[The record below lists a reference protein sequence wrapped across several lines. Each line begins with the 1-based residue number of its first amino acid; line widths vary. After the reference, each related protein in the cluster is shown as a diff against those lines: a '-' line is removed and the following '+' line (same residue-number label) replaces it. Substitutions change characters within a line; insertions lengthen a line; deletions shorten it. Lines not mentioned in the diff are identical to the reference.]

1 MARLTVL
8 MMPISAT
15 SNRLLLSS
23 LVARIGSLVEEVS
36 QEDNVKPSLFFFFI
50 VSFSCL
56 LWLGLRLVVALRLR
70 WVTSTCWCST
80 ILGLPPCSW
89 VSRLLSWLRR
99 LGPSRTLGSH
109 LVLDC
114 FSLLHLGSKTIF
126 HQILKPDYRVEKQC

>member
-23 LVARIGSLVEEVS
+23 LVARIGSLMEEVI
-36 QEDNVKPSLFFFFI
+36 QEDDVKPSLFFFI

-70 WVTSTCWCST
+70 WITSTCWCST

-126 HQILKPDYRVEKQC
+126 HQILKPDYRVEKDC